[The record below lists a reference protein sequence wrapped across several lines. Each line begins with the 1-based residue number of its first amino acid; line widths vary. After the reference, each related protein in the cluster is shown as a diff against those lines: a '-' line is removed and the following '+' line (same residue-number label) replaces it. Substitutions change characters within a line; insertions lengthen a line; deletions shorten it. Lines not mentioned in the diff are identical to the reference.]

1 MTTSGSNRV
10 YDTAD
15 VARWFRVSVDEV
27 RRWIAERARLTS
39 TGWVVVLDQM
49 VGYRRRRNFPWQF
62 RMRPENARRGT
73 SRPPTAAARARA
85 RRRRGR

>member
-1 MTTSGSNRV
+1 MTTAASNRV

-15 VARWFRVSVDEV
+15 VARWFRVSIDEV
-27 RRWIAERARLTS
+27 RRWIADRARLTP

-49 VGYRRRRNFPWQF
+49 VGYRRRKTHPWQF
-62 RMRPENARRGT
+62 RMRPESARRGT

-85 RRRRGR
+85 RGRRGR